1 MARTDEFGLLEVD
14 GLLEVEIDWCPL
26 VDLASWRMVLEEACE
41 PRFGMVVSRLAWWR
55 RRLVRRAT
63 MAVLS
68 LSLSLSL
75 LLSLSLSLSLSLV
88 DALFTYEC
96 TPSRVG
102 ESSLSAAM
110 LLRSQLSW
118 ILFGRIER
126 LRFLVLGVKA
136 LVMATATNVSAVNLN
151 RRSLAF

>member
-75 LLSLSLSLSLSLV
+75 LLSLSLSLV

-118 ILFGRIER
+118 ILFGRVER